1 MAIATEQP
9 RAASTTDGILTPP
22 HDVARVF
29 DDAELGRYERDGF
42 AVARGL
48 FSREEVEALKAHYM
62 RLRAEGSHPGD
73 FSGVAL
79 PSAQSSQGAPTDQA
93 TVTPDPKPDPLVK
106 YPRMIHMHRWD
117 EISLRWM
124 IDPRIGAALRQ
135 LCGVDPYAVQTMIY
149 FKPAGARGQAMHQ
162 DQFYLRVQPGTCM
175 AAWMALDPCDE
186 ENGCMKVVPGT
197 QNLPILCTER
207 ANTVESFTDTTVPI
221 PPGKKIVPVRLAP
234 GDVFFFNGSLI
245 HGSGPNVSK
254 DRFRRSLIGHYITG
268 HAEQVA
274 KFYHPIVRMD
284 GTIVELGISERG
296 GPCGR
301 WVDDD
306 GEVVEL
312 YDPAARPEGPEHE

>member
-1 MAIATEQP
+1 MTLTITTPLAGGTADEADAIL
-9 RAASTTDGILTPP
+9 RPP
-22 HDVARVF
+22 ARVERVF
-29 DDAELGRYERDGF
+29 DAGALERYGREGF
-42 AVARGL
+42 AVAPGL
-48 FSREEVEALKAHYM
+48 FSPDEVKGLRDHYM
-62 RLRAEGSHPGD
+62 RLRAQGSYAGD
-73 FSGVAL
+73 FAGVARGSGGGDDAL
-79 PSAQSSQGAPTDQA
+79 DDA
-93 TVTPDPKPDPLVK
+93 KPDPLLK

-117 EISLRWM
+117 AVSLRWLV
-124 IDPRIGAALRQ
+124 DPRIGAALRE

-175 AAWMALDPCDE
+175 AAWMALDRCDL

-197 QNLPILCTER
+197 HNLPVLCTER

-221 PPGKKIVPVRLAP
+221 PPGKQLAPVIMEP

-245 HGSGPNVSK
+245 HGSGPNFSA

-268 HAEQVA
+268 DASQVA
-274 KFYHPIVRMD
+274 KFYHPVLRMD
-284 GTIVELGISERG
+284 GSVVELGVSERG

-312 YDPAARPEGPEHE
+312 FDAGTRPEGPEHE